1 MKRAI
6 FNNTTAP
13 SAVSFE
19 TLLDKMR
26 PHFRYYVGKILRL
39 RLDNFD
45 DAMQELTAI
54 AYEIYHSLVQRGKA
68 VFYTPIMKFAI
79 KRFREGRRFI
89 GLNSTDVLGHQAQF
103 LGRST
108 TYSIDDCVEDTDR
121 RCLQS
126 KYPDVFHEVQVRLD
140 FTDWYQQQTVENQWI
155 ISDLAMSET
164 TNAVAK
170 KYGVSAAAIS
180 IKRRNFYNSWC
191 RFLDP
196 PTEENGMLVPA

>member
-1 MKRAI
+1 MSAI
-6 FNNTTAP
+6 FNTTTSSP
-13 SAVSFE
+13 VSFE
-19 TLLDKMR
+19 VLLTKMR
-26 PHFRYYVGKILRL
+26 PHFRYYVGKILRF

-79 KRFREGRRFI
+79 KRYREGRRFI

-126 KYPDVFHEVQVRLD
+126 KYPDVFHEVQIRMD
-140 FTDWYQQQTVENQWI
+140 FSDWYQRQSVEDQWI
-155 ISDLAMSET
+155 ITDLAMSET
-164 TNAVAK
+164 TNDVAR
-170 KYGVSAAAIS
+170 KYGVSDGLIS
-180 IKRRNFYNSWC
+180 QYRKRYAKSWKS
-191 RFLDP
+191 FIDP
-196 PTEENGMLVPA
+196 EEGMSALVPA